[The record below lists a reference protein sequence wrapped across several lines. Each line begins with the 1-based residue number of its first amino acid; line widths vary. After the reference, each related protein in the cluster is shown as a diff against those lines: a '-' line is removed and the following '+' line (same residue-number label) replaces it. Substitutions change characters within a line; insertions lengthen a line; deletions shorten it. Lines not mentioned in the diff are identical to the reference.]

1 MGALDYL
8 TSGTPPATGTSTTS
22 SSASVPDWYSQYIQ
36 GIAAK
41 GTELAGDVQ
50 DMGVPQQTVAGLTP
64 DQLQSFSNVEA
75 NQGSW
80 QPGLAAAGASTTAA
94 QGIAGSAGAAAN
106 DAVAG
111 PAQNWTDPGTASSYM
126 SPYTSSVVSEIARQ
140 GNLNFNNN
148 IMPGITGSMIGSG
161 QFGSERNADVLGRA
175 ADANQLNISGQQ
187 ASALESGYTGAENQ
201 FNQDANR
208 QQTQQSTQ
216 ASTALGAGQLGATTN
231 LQAGAQ
237 QGALAQT
244 QSALQLSDAQ
254 QLQAVGQQQQQQTQA
269 GLDTDYD
276 NTVAQQQAGFN
287 NLNTLSSIIRGDQ
300 LPTSQTST
308 TTAPLTRSAGASPLG
323 ALAATAASVA

>member
-8 TSGTPPATGTSTTS
+8 TSGTPPASGTSTTS

-41 GTELAGDVQ
+41 GTQLAGDVQ
-50 DMGVPQQTVAGLTP
+50 NMGVPQQTIAGLTP
-64 DQLQSFSNVEA
+64 DQLKSFSDVEA

-80 QPGLAAAGASTTAA
+80 KPGVTAANDSTVAA
-94 QGIAGSAGAAAN
+94 QGIANTASTNAN
-106 DAVAG
+106 AAVAG
-111 PAQNWTDPGTASSYM
+111 PAQNWTDPGTQQSYM
-126 SPYTSSVVSEIARQ
+126 SPYTSAVVNEIARQ

-148 IMPGITGSMIGSG
+148 IMPGVTGSMIGAG

-175 ADANQLNISGQQ
+175 AVQNQQNISGQQ

-208 QQTQQSTQ
+208 QQQQQQTQ
-216 ASTALGAGQLGATTN
+216 ASTALGAGQLGSTTN

-244 QSALQLSDAQ
+244 QSALQLQDAKA
-254 QLQAVGQQQQQQTQA
+254 LQAVGQQQQQQTQA

-308 TTAPLTRSAGASPLG
+308 TTAPLTRSAGTSPLG